1 MTLKLG
7 KVNRGPHLPTLV
19 ASSLTRE
26 IAQGRLKP
34 GDQLPT
40 EQALASTFGV
50 SRNVVREAIARLR
63 SEGRVWSQQGR
74 GAFVSE
80 SATASVLKIEHDES
94 QPVDAFIALFQFRSI
109 LEVQGT
115 SLAARLRTD
124 ADLERMH
131 EAVEAMARAI
141 YGSVA
146 WVNGDVEFHQAIAG
160 ATHNTYV
167 MQVVGFV
174 SERVRESILAVG
186 EHRSDDM
193 AQVTEREH
201 RRILAAIEVRD
212 EVAARQAMQAHL
224 AGAAKRVGLLPEW
237 ERADAQPKE
246 AASIAPLPGLKR
258 SVGRRPVAAVASTKP
273 RRGA

>member
-1 MTLKLG
+1 VTLKLG

-40 EQALASTFGV
+40 EAALASTFGV

-80 SATASVLKIEHDES
+80 ATMASVLKIEHDES

-109 LEVQGT
+109 LDVQGT
-115 SLAARLRTD
+115 ALAARLRTEG
-124 ADLERMH
+124 DLERMH
-131 EAVEAMARAI
+131 DAVEAMATAI

-146 WVNGDVEFHQAIAG
+146 WLNGDVEFHQAIAG

-201 RRILAAIEVRD
+201 RRILAAIEARD
-212 EVAARQAMQAHL
+212 EPAARQAMQAHL
-224 AGAAKRVGLLPEW
+224 SGAAKRVGLLPEW

-246 AASIAPLPGLKR
+246 AVSIASLADLKR
-258 SVGRRPVAAVASTKP
+258 SVGQRPAAAASPKP

>member
-1 MTLKLG
+1 VTLKLG

-40 EQALASTFGV
+40 EAALASTFGV

-80 SATASVLKIEHDES
+80 ATMASVLKIEHDES

-115 SLAARLRTD
+115 ALAARLRTEG
-124 ADLERMH
+124 DLERMH
-131 EAVEAMARAI
+131 DAVEAMATAI

-146 WVNGDVEFHQAIAG
+146 WLNGDVEFHQAIAG

-201 RRILAAIEVRD
+201 RRILAAIEARD
-212 EVAARQAMQAHL
+212 EPAARQAMQAHL
-224 AGAAKRVGLLPEW
+224 SGAAKRVGLLPEW

-246 AASIAPLPGLKR
+246 AVSIASLAGLKR
-258 SVGRRPVAAVASTKP
+258 SVRRPPAAAASPKP

>member
-1 MTLKLG
+1 VTLKLG
-7 KVNRGPHLPTLV
+7 KVSRGPHLPTLV
-19 ASSLTRE
+19 ASSLSRE

-63 SEGRVWSQQGR
+63 SEGRVWSRQGQ

-80 SATASVLKIEHDES
+80 STSASVLKIEHDDS
-94 QPVDAFIALFQFRSI
+94 QPVDAFIALFQFRSMF
-109 LEVQGT
+109 EVQGAA
-115 SLAARLRTD
+115 LAARLRTG
-124 ADLERMH
+124 ADLERMR

-141 YGSVA
+141 YGGVA
-146 WVNGDVEFHQAIAG
+146 WLNGDVEFHQAIAG

-167 MQVVGFV
+167 IQVAAFV

-193 AQVTEREH
+193 AKVTEREH
-201 RRILAAIEVRD
+201 RRILAAIEAQ
-212 EVAARQAMQAHL
+212 EETGAQQAMQTHL

-237 ERADAQPKE
+237 ERADAQPKG
-246 AASIAPLPGLKR
+246 AAL
-258 SVGRRPVAAVASTKP
+258 VAAVAAERIVGKRVAAAAVPAKP
-273 RRGA
+273 RRRR

>member
-1 MTLKLG
+1 VTLKLG
-7 KVNRGPHLPTLV
+7 KVSRGPHLPTLV
-19 ASSLTRE
+19 ASSLSRE

-40 EQALASTFGV
+40 EQTLATTFGV

-63 SEGRVWSQQGR
+63 SEGRVWSRQGQ

-80 SATASVLKIEHDES
+80 STSASVLKIEHDDS

-109 LEVQGT
+109 FEVQGAA
-115 SLAARLRTD
+115 LAARLRTG
-124 ADLERMH
+124 ADLERMR
-131 EAVEAMARAI
+131 EAVEEMACAI

-146 WVNGDVEFHQAIAG
+146 WLNGDVEFHQAIAR

-167 MQVVGFV
+167 MQVAAFV

-201 RRILAAIEVRD
+201 RRILAAIEVQD
-212 EVAARQAMQAHL
+212 ETGAQQAMQTHL

-237 ERADAQPKE
+237 ERADAQPKG
-246 AASIAPLPGLKR
+246 AA
-258 SVGRRPVAAVASTKP
+258 PVAAVAAKRTVGKRVAAVAVPTKP
-273 RRGA
+273 RRRG

>member
-7 KVNRGPHLPTLV
+7 KVDRGPHLPTLV

-40 EQALASTFGV
+40 EQSLAATFGV

-80 SATASVLKIEHDES
+80 STAASVLKIEHDDS
-94 QPVDAFIALFQFRSI
+94 QPVNAFIALFQFRSI

-115 SLAARLRTD
+115 ALAARLRTE
-124 ADLERMH
+124 ADLEQMR
-131 EAVEAMARAI
+131 AAIEAMATAI

-146 WVNGDVEFHQAIAG
+146 WLNGDVAFHQAIAG

-201 RRILAAIEVRD
+201 RRILSAIEAQD
-212 EVAARQAMQAHL
+212 EAAARQAMQAHL

-237 ERADAQPKE
+237 ERADTQPEE
-246 AASIAPLPGLKR
+246 AGSVAPMVGLKR
-258 SVGRRPVAAVASTKP
+258 SVVRRPAAATVSAKP

>member
-1 MTLKLG
+1 VTLKLG

-40 EQALASTFGV
+40 EQSLAATFGV

-80 SATASVLKIEHDES
+80 STAASVLKIEHDDS

-115 SLAARLRTD
+115 SLAARLRTE
-124 ADLERMH
+124 ADLEHMR
-131 EAVEAMARAI
+131 EAIEAMATAI

-146 WVNGDVEFHQAIAG
+146 WLNGDVAFHQAIAG

-201 RRILAAIEVRD
+201 RRILSAIEDQD

-237 ERADAQPKE
+237 ERADTQPE
-246 AASIAPLPGLKR
+246 DAGSVAPMVGLKR
-258 SVGRRPVAAVASTKP
+258 GVARRPVAAAISAKP

>member
-1 MTLKLG
+1 VTLNLD
-7 KVNRGPHLPTLV
+7 KVSRGPHLPTLV

-74 GAFVSE
+74 GAFVSD
-80 SATASVLKIEHDES
+80 TTPTTVLKIEHDDS

-109 LEVQGT
+109 LEVHGAA
-115 SLAARLRTD
+115 LAARLRTEG
-124 ADLERMH
+124 DLERMRG
-131 EAVEAMARAI
+131 AVEAMASAI

-146 WVNGDVEFHQAIAG
+146 WLNGDVEFHEAIAAG
-160 ATHNTYV
+160 THNPYV
-167 MQVVGFV
+167 MQVVAFV
-174 SERVRESILAVG
+174 AERVRASILAVG

-201 RRILAAIEVRD
+201 WHILAAIEAQD
-212 EVAARQAMQAHL
+212 EVAARDAMQAHL
-224 AGAAKRVGLLPEW
+224 AGAAQRVGLLPQW
-237 ERADAQPKE
+237 ERADAQPKFA
-246 AASIAPLPGLKR
+246 AASATVVKRRAGKR
-258 SVGRRPVAAVASTKP
+258 SATVAAPVSIK

>member
-40 EQALASTFGV
+40 EQALATTFGV

-80 SATASVLKIEHDES
+80 STAASVLKIEHDES
-94 QPVDAFIALFQFRSI
+94 HAVDAFIALFQFRSI
-109 LEVQGT
+109 LEVQGA

-131 EAVEAMARAI
+131 DAVEAMATAI

-146 WVNGDVEFHQAIAG
+146 WLNGDVEFHQAIAG

-174 SERVRESILAVG
+174 SERLRESILAVG

-201 RRILAAIEVRD
+201 RRIIATIEAQD
-212 EVAARQAMQAHL
+212 EGAARQAMQAHL

-237 ERADAQPKE
+237 ERADAQPKKTASAAPLASLKRAIGKRPVTA
-246 AASIAPLPGLKR
+246 AASTR
-258 SVGRRPVAAVASTKP
+258 P

>member
-1 MTLKLG
+1 VTLKLG

-40 EQALASTFGV
+40 EQVLASTFGV
-50 SRNVVREAIARLR
+50 SRNVVREAIAHLR
-63 SEGRVWSQQGR
+63 SEGRVWSQQGL

-80 SATASVLKIEHDES
+80 SVAASVLKIEHDES

-109 LEVQGT
+109 LEVHGA
-115 SLAARLRTD
+115 SLAARLRTG
-124 ADLERMH
+124 ADLKRMH
-131 EAVEAMARAI
+131 GAVEAMATAI
-141 YGSVA
+141 YGSIA
-146 WVNGDVEFHQAIAG
+146 WLDGDVEFHQAIAT

-193 AQVTEREH
+193 AQVTEEEH
-201 RRILAAIEVRD
+201 RRILAAIEAQD
-212 EVAARQAMQAHL
+212 ESAAQQAMQTHL

-237 ERADAQPKE
+237 ERADAQRKG
-246 AASIAPLPGLKR
+246 ALSRASVVGLKR
-258 SVGRRPVAAVASTKP
+258 SVGKRPAAAALTSKP

>member
-1 MTLKLG
+1 VTLKLG
-7 KVNRGPHLPTLV
+7 KVSRGPHLPTLV
-19 ASSLTRE
+19 ASSLSRE

-40 EQALASTFGV
+40 EQTLATTFGV

-63 SEGRVWSQQGR
+63 SEGRVWSRQGQ

-80 SATASVLKIEHDES
+80 STSASVLKIEHDDS

-109 LEVQGT
+109 FEVQGAA
-115 SLAARLRTD
+115 LAARLRTG
-124 ADLERMH
+124 ADLERMR
-131 EAVEAMARAI
+131 EAVEAMACAI

-146 WVNGDVEFHQAIAG
+146 WLNGDVEFHQAIAR

-167 MQVVGFV
+167 MQVAAFV

-201 RRILAAIEVRD
+201 RRILAAIEVQD
-212 EVAARQAMQAHL
+212 ETGAQQAMQTHL

-237 ERADAQPKE
+237 ERADAQPKG
-246 AASIAPLPGLKR
+246 AA
-258 SVGRRPVAAVASTKP
+258 PVAAVAAKRTVGKRVAAVAVPTKP
-273 RRGA
+273 RRRG

>member
-1 MTLKLG
+1 VTLKLG

-40 EQALASTFGV
+40 EQSLAATFGV

-80 SATASVLKIEHDES
+80 STAASVLKIEHDDS

-115 SLAARLRTD
+115 SLAARLRTE
-124 ADLERMH
+124 ADLEHMR
-131 EAVEAMARAI
+131 EAIEAMATAI

-146 WVNGDVEFHQAIAG
+146 WLNGDVAFHQAIAG

-201 RRILAAIEVRD
+201 RRILSAIEDQD

-237 ERADAQPKE
+237 ERADTQPE
-246 AASIAPLPGLKR
+246 DAGSVAPMVGLKR
-258 SVGRRPVAAVASTKP
+258 GVARRPVAAAVSAKP

>member
-63 SEGRVWSQQGR
+63 FEGRVWSQQGR

-80 SATASVLKIEHDES
+80 SAPASVLKIEHDES

-109 LEVQGT
+109 LEVRGA
-115 SLAARLRTD
+115 SLAARLRTE
-124 ADLERMH
+124 ADLGRMR
-131 EAVEAMARAI
+131 EAVEAMAGAV
-141 YGSVA
+141 YGGVT
-146 WVNGDVEFHQAIAG
+146 WLNGDVEFHQAIAR
-160 ATHNTYV
+160 ATHNTYLI
-167 MQVVGFV
+167 QVVGFV

-201 RRILAAIEVRD
+201 RRIFAAIEARD
-212 EVAARQAMQAHL
+212 EIAAQQAMQNHL

-237 ERADAQPKE
+237 EQADAQPE
-246 AASIAPLPGLKR
+246 SAPQGAPVAMMKR
-258 SVGRRPVAAVASTKP
+258 STGRRDAAAGMSTKT
-273 RRGA
+273 R

>member
-1 MTLKLG
+1 VTLKLG

-40 EQALASTFGV
+40 EQSLAATFGV

-80 SATASVLKIEHDES
+80 STAASVLKIEHDDS

-115 SLAARLRTD
+115 SLAARLRTE
-124 ADLERMH
+124 ADLEHMR
-131 EAVEAMARAI
+131 EAIEAMATAI

-146 WVNGDVEFHQAIAG
+146 WLNGDVAFHQAIAG

-201 RRILAAIEVRD
+201 RRILSAIEAQD

-237 ERADAQPKE
+237 ERADTQPE
-246 AASIAPLPGLKR
+246 DAGSVAPMVGLKR
-258 SVGRRPVAAVASTKP
+258 GVARRPVAAAVSAKP